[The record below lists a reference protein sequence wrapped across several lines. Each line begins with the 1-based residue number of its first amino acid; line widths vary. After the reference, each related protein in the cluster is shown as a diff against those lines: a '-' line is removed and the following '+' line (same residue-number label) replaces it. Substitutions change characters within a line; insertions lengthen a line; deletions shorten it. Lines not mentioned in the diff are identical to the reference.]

1 MPDPLGKD
9 HLQAV
14 GEDAQDGLDLALVDN
29 QRGLDLDHVRERG
42 CRREDDPA
50 LPGLG
55 DQPLGLGRR
64 RLPRLRIGD
73 QLGAQEEPGAA
84 DVADLGIL
92 GRG

>member
-14 GEDAQDGLDLALVDN
+14 GEDAQDGLDLALVDD

-42 CRREDDPA
+42 CRRADDPA

-55 DQPLGLGRR
+55 DPPLGLGGSA
-64 RLPRLRIGD
+64 LIGD
-73 QLGAQEEPGAA
+73 GPLTLSRAPK
-84 DVADLGIL
+84 
-92 GRG
+92 